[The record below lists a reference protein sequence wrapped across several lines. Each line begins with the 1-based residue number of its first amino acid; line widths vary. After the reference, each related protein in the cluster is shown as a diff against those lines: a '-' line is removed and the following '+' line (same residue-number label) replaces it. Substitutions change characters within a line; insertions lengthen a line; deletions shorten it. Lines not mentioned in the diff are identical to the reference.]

1 MDKEVK
7 KMNWVQNL
15 LGSASVADILVYAA
29 IIAIFVLGI
38 AKCVMPVLNTRRLL
52 LRAIRNIKAGDNAKI
67 SWQDDK
73 FLGKGSLFPHW
84 SEYLNNLFFA
94 DGAYHNASAI
104 EDYINEETVI
114 EEPGRSVLADAIPG
128 ILVSLGFLGTLI
140 GLSTGLANFSMEDS
154 SAVQISIETL
164 IPSMRYAFMTSIFG
178 VIGSIL
184 FTMVVRMTNGFTNH
198 ALTEFYSAMKGRA
211 GVLSVDPMTQ
221 VAIYQQEQTALIQK
235 LERELGAS
243 IEAGV
248 RPLQKSLNEFM
259 SISTNEQMRF
269 LNAVVERF
277 VDQMDQTLKGQLR
290 NFAVT
295 LDETCRH
302 HEEVQESYKANLAQ
316 LERMAREIA
325 QYEKLNDQMVSK
337 LDGYLNRMS
346 AAQVKLEE
354 SCRRVGSSVEQME
367 GVAQKQN
374 NYLQTVT
381 AAQSE
386 ISKAATLFQQASEKY
401 MTLFS
406 ENFQKSTQAILKAS
420 SNMDTSA
427 KAMDAG
433 AKSLEN
439 AHKALV
445 GQINKDL
452 RETLEIF
459 DQNMQ
464 HIVKQLGV
472 AVNEITASV
481 ENLPRAV
488 GGTAR
493 VFEQQLNEMIATL
506 QRAQAALDD
515 AVARMR

>member
-1 MDKEVK
+1 M
-7 KMNWVQNL
+7 
-15 LGSASVADILVYAA
+15 
-29 IIAIFVLGI
+29 
-38 AKCVMPVLNTRRLL
+38 
-52 LRAIRNIKAGDNAKI
+52 
-67 SWQDDK
+67 
-73 FLGKGSLFPHW
+73 
-84 SEYLNNLFFA
+84 YLNNLFFA

-178 VIGSIL
+178 VIGSIF
-184 FTMVVRMTNGFTNH
+184 FTMIVRMTNGFASH

-235 LERELGAS
+235 LERELSAS
-243 IEAGV
+243 IEAGI

-259 SISTNEQMRF
+259 SVSTSEQMRF

-277 VDQMDQTLKGQLR
+277 VDQMDQSLKGQLR

-325 QYEKLNDQMVSK
+325 QYEKLSDQMVGK
-337 LDGYLNRMS
+337 LDGYLNRLS
-346 AAQVKLEE
+346 AAQSRLED
-354 SCRRVGSSVEQME
+354 SYRRVSSSVEQME

-374 NYLQTVT
+374 NYLQTSPPRRRKFPRQPRSSSRRAKNT
-381 AAQSE
+381 WPCSAR
-386 ISKAATLFQQASEKY
+386 ISKNPRRRSSRRPRTWTPAPRRWMRARNPWKARTKRWWG
-401 MTLFS
+401 
-406 ENFQKSTQAILKAS
+406 KSTKTCAKRWKS
-420 SNMDTSA
+420 SIKTCSTSSTSWA
-427 KAMDAG
+427 W
-433 AKSLEN
+433 
-439 AHKALV
+439 
-445 GQINKDL
+445 
-452 RETLEIF
+452 R
-459 DQNMQ
+459 
-464 HIVKQLGV
+464 
-472 AVNEITASV
+472 
-481 ENLPRAV
+481 
-488 GGTAR
+488 
-493 VFEQQLNEMIATL
+493 
-506 QRAQAALDD
+506 
-515 AVARMR
+515 